1 MERLIVLDTETTG
14 IDPKEGHRII
24 EVGAVHID
32 NREIT
37 NTEFHKYIQPN
48 RTVGDSVK
56 VHGITDKFLINK
68 PQFSQISDDLLS
80 FIEGSTL
87 IIHNAPFD
95 LGFLNHELKLNG
107 VKTKI
112 PPAGEGTPSKKLS
125 FQDGFWFE
133 LILNLANL
141 RATQITYTRH
151 NNQPNFPN
159 VFNFQKYI
167 INAGATPKLI
177 MSVNESSSFPT
188 FEVPLINLAIRPSR
202 PSNKAANRIAT
213 IANSNFPSSANLIE
227 VKPIQTPIKVSMLGK
242 ITLAFFLSAIIFKLF
257 FGCSISIFLLAEFH
271 LKLFFDQ
278 L

>member
-24 EVGAVHID
+24 EVGAVHIE

-68 PQFSQISDDLLS
+68 PQFSQISDDLIS

-95 LGFLNHELKLNG
+95 LGFLNHEFKLNG

-112 PPAGEGTPSKKLS
+112 EDLCPVIDTLELSKEQRPGTMH
-125 FQDGFWFE
+125 
-133 LILNLANL
+133 NLDALCRRFGVDTSL
-141 RATQITYTRH
+141 RTRH
-151 NNQPNFPN
+151 GALLDAQILAQVYLAMTGGQSSLFKEVQNDKPQIADSS
-159 VFNFQKYI
+159 I
-167 INAGATPKLI
+167 INKNI
-177 MSVNESSSFPT
+177 K
-188 FEVPLINLAIRPSR
+188 
-202 PSNKAANRIAT
+202 NKK
-213 IANSNFPSSANLIE
+213 E
-227 VKPIQTPIKVSMLGK
+227 IKV
-242 ITLAFFLSAIIFKLF
+242 IFANNEEIELHNNYFNK
-257 FGCSISIFLLAEFH
+257 
-271 LKLFFDQ
+271 
-278 L
+278 